1 MLLNT
6 NFAHYAP
13 AIANLPDHAPLTK
26 TDLLLPEF
34 RLHQETT
41 RAGLLEIYYSP
52 IDVVNASAKVLLI
65 GICPGFAPMQLAYQE
80 ARDCLRAGVEDEEAQ
95 ERAKRRAQWVG
106 QTRVNLIAMLEALN
120 VPVIIGAPSG
130 TALFE
135 THTHLLHSSAAIR
148 YPVFVDGGNYSGY
161 TPDLLK
167 TSILRQYIETT
178 LAEEL
183 QHIGTALVLLLG
195 RSVSDAL
202 QTLLPSELSAHN
214 RLVLSLPHPS
224 AGPGAQQRRQTFV
237 ARLPEL
243 RQNIQNWVTQTPL

>member
-6 NFAHYAP
+6 DLARYAP
-13 AIANLPDHAPLTK
+13 VIAELPNHAPLTK
-26 TDLLLPEF
+26 ADLLRPQF
-34 RLHQETT
+34 RLHQEQT

-52 IDVVNASAKVLLI
+52 IDVVNTGAKVVCI

-80 ARDCLRAGVEDEEAQ
+80 ARDCLKAGIEYERIQ

-106 QTRVNLIAMLEALN
+106 QTRVNLITMLDALN
-120 VPVIIGAPSG
+120 VPEAIGAPDG
-130 TALFE
+130 AALFG
-135 THTHLLHSSAAIR
+135 THTDLLHSSAAIR

-161 TPDLLK
+161 APDLLK
-167 TSILRQYIETT
+167 TPVLRQYIETT

-183 QHIGTALVLLLG
+183 QQIGTALILLLG

-202 QTLLPSELSAHN
+202 QTLLVDELRAHN

-224 AGPGAQQRRQTFV
+224 AGPGNAQRKQQF
-237 ARLPEL
+237 ADRLPTL
-243 RQNIQNWVTQTPL
+243 KPLVQEWFTGNPL

>member
-1 MLLNT
+1 MILGT
-6 NFAHYAP
+6 RFEQFAP
-13 AIANLPDHAPLTK
+13 AIAALPDHAPLTK
-26 TDLLLPEF
+26 ADLLLPQF

-52 IDVVNASAKVLLI
+52 IDVVNVGAEVVLI

-80 ARDCLRAGVEDEEAQ
+80 ARDCLRAGIEYEQIQ

-106 QTRVNLIAMLEALN
+106 QTRVNLIAMLDALN
-120 VPVIIGAPSG
+120 VPDGVGVPSG
-130 TALFE
+130 ASLFD

-148 YPVFVDGGNYSGY
+148 YPVFVNSGNYSGY
-161 TPDLLK
+161 APELLK
-167 TSILRQYIETT
+167 TPILRHYIETT

-183 QHIGTALVLLLG
+183 RHIGTALILLLG

-202 QTLLPSELSAHN
+202 QTALGEELRAQN

-224 AGPGAQQRRQTFV
+224 AGPGNAQRKQQF
-237 ARLPEL
+237 ADCLPTL
-243 RQNIQNWVTQTPL
+243 KPLVKEWFSNHPL